1 MAWYPYGLSNSYHLF
16 LAHRVVLAA
25 SSDYFRGMFSSGM
38 KETRQWVVTLKSIG
52 EDELE
57 AFLLCAYSGTL
68 VISWGWV
75 FDLVCAALQ
84 FQVEPALSLCLD
96 FLHKEID
103 ANSCLDVASFAEAYG
118 MVDLLQLADDFVLR
132 HFEDVSA
139 TPKFQHLP
147 RYKLLR
153 FLRSKSLCVPSEI
166 VILRAVLCW
175 IGAGPRGRLR
185 MSGDVINEIKFPLLT
200 FKEFNEAQAIVKWP
214 HKSMKRLY
222 EFMVEEF
229 CSEEVEKEDQYR
241 EYFPKG
247 NLVLVGG
254 DGITPDLGNRKASRE
269 LWFSHSLRNHTG
281 IVKEVE
287 WQFLAK
293 LPEQPRFCHEV
304 AVVDGKLYVCGGRH
318 YYGEM
323 DVMKSMVR

>member
-1 MAWYPYGLSNSYHLF
+1 M
-16 LAHRVVLAA
+16 
-25 SSDYFRGMFSSGM
+25 
-38 KETRQWVVTLKSIG
+38 G

-57 AFLLCAYSGTL
+57 AFLLCAYSGSL
-68 VISWGWV
+68 VISWGLV
-75 FDLVCAALQ
+75 FDLVCAAFQ

-118 MVDLLQLADDFVLR
+118 IVDLLQLADDFVLR

-153 FLRSKSLCVPSEI
+153 FLRSNALCVPSEI
-166 VILRAVLCW
+166 VVLRAVMSW
-175 IGAGPRGRLR
+175 IGASPRGRVRVSRAL
-185 MSGDVINEIKFPLLT
+185 INSIKFPLLT
-200 FKEFNEAQAIVKWP
+200 FKEFNEAQEIVKWP
-214 HKSMKRLY
+214 QKSMQQLY

-229 CSEEVEKEDQYR
+229 CSQEVEKEDQYR
-241 EYFPKG
+241 DYLPKG

-254 DGITPDLGNRKASRE
+254 DGITPDLGHRKISRE
-269 LWFSHSLRNHTG
+269 LWFSNSLRNHTG

-287 WQFLAK
+287 WKFLTK
-293 LPEQPRFCHEV
+293 VPEKPRFCHEV
-304 AVVDGKLYVCGGRH
+304 AVLDGKLYVCGGRH

-323 DVMKSMVR
+323 DIMKSMYR